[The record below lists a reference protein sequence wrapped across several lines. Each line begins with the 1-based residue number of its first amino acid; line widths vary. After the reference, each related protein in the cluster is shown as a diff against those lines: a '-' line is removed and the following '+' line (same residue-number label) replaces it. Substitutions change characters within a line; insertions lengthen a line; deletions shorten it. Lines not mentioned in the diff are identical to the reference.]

1 MARRNGSSDARLMA
15 FGIFVTAV
23 VLAAVY
29 WLFF

>member
-1 MARRNGSSDARLMA
+1 MAGRNGSSDARLVA
-15 FGIFVTAV
+15 FGIFVTGI